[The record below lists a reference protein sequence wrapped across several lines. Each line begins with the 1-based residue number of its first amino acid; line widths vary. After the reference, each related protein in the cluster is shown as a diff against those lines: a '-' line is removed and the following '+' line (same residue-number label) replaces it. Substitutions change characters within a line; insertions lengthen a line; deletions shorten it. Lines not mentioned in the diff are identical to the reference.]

1 VFRLQSGQI
10 RINGMESRVL
20 PSDTLRLEEQA
31 QRLYGGVPAIQR
43 MHLQGY
49 PYRAGGDL
57 LGWMLGR
64 MATRVRARYI
74 LSASAG
80 EAEARDAAMLAV
92 DTSLVDVSRPVT
104 IDSLTMR
111 FTPNGLS
118 REVVFSGKP
127 GTISGLKEME
137 DPGAATEASMIA
149 RAESFRRALRAPGVL
164 VLLADETGETAI
176 RGAKA
181 AAAEKTIESLIART
195 RAGDTVEYGPSHIA
209 LGRRNF
215 DRIVDAAR
223 NP

>member
-1 VFRLQSGQI
+1 VFRLQSGQM
-10 RINGMESRVL
+10 RINGLGSRVP

-31 QRLYGGVPAIQR
+31 QRLYGGAPAIQR
-43 MHLQGY
+43 MHVQGY
-49 PYRAGGDL
+49 PYRAGGDML
-57 LGWMLGR
+57 AWMLGR
-64 MATRVRARYI
+64 VATRVRARYI

-80 EAEARDAAMLAV
+80 EAQARDAAMLAV
-92 DTSLVDVSRPVT
+92 DTSLVDVSRPVM

-127 GTISGLKEME
+127 GTISGLNELE
-137 DPGAATEASMIA
+137 DPGATEASMIA
-149 RAESFRRALRAPGVL
+149 RAESFRRALRAPGAL
-164 VLLADETGETAI
+164 VLLADETGETVI

-181 AAAEKTIESLIART
+181 VAAEKTIESLIART
-195 RAGDTVEYGPSHIA
+195 RAGGAVGYGPSHIT

-215 DRIVDAAR
+215 DLIVEAAR